1 MTGMQSGSRGG
12 KGPGARLGVRG
23 RIRTRALLLTTL
35 ALAFYLGFIA
45 LTIYRSHR

>member
-1 MTGMQSGSRGG
+1 MTGLQSGPRGG
-12 KGPGARLGVRG
+12 EQLGARG

-35 ALAFYLGFIA
+35 ALAFYFGFIA